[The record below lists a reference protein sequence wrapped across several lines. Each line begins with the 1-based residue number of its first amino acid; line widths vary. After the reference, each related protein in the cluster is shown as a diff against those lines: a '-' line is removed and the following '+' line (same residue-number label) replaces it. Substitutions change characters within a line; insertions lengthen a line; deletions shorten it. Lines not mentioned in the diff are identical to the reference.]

1 MTKTEKA
8 IQQMESWAR
17 DDSHGYD
24 QVYRWGQRGDFDCSA
39 AVIQAWENAGVPVK
53 SNGASYTGNMYP
65 VFIRCGF
72 KDVTSTVNLSTGAG
86 LLRGDVL
93 LNSSAHTAM
102 YCGDGK
108 EVEASINEFGGIT
121 GGQPG
126 DQTGWEFLIRPYRN
140 YPWNFVLRW
149 PEKAEEVKYMFSVK
163 EIKKGDKGQDVY
175 LLQSLL
181 KGKGWK
187 DANNKVLKLDKSF
200 GVATESALKKY
211 QKKFG
216 LTANGVCNTKTW
228 KKLLGV

>member
-8 IQQMESWAR
+8 TEIMENWAR

-24 QVYRWGQRGDFDCSA
+24 QTYRWGQYGDYDCSS

-53 SNGASYTGNMYP
+53 SNGASYTGNMYT

-72 KDVTSTVNLSTGAG
+72 KDVTSQINLATGAG
-86 LLRGDVL
+86 LKRGDVL
-93 LNSSAHTAM
+93 LNSGAHTAM

-140 YPWNFVLRW
+140 YPWNFVLRY
-149 PEKAEEVKYMFSVK
+149 PEAGDYTFTVH
-163 EIKKGDKGQDVY
+163 EIKKGATGKDVY

-181 KGKGWK
+181 KGKGYR
-187 DANNKVLKLDKSF
+187 DQNGKVLKLDRSF
-200 GVATESALKKY
+200 GKATEAALKKY
-211 QKKFG
+211 QTKWCPPA
-216 LTANGVCNTKTW
+216 TGVCDQKTW
-228 KKLLGV
+228 KKILGV